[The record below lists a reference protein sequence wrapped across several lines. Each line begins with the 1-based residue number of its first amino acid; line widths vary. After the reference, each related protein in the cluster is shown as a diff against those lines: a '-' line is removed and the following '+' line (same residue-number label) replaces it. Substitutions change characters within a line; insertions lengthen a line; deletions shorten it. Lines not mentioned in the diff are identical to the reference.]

1 MRELASN
8 FSQSQSPSQATFPV
22 EESIEYLENLFKFI
36 SKALMNLV
44 FSPHKSFRFETIDLL
59 DLKDKKALALMTVC
73 ATVIC
78 YGA

>member
-8 FSQSQSPSQATFPV
+8 FSQSQSPSQSTFPV

-44 FSPHKSFRFETIDLL
+44 FSPHKSFRFNERIDLL
-59 DLKDKKALALMTVC
+59 DLKDKKALALMT
-73 ATVIC
+73 ALR
-78 YGA
+78 